1 VCRRSSTSCAT
12 CRHYR
17 RSIAAS
23 LGYCGLD
30 RRRQPLT
37 GDEIRAC
44 WEGWSAGTATS
55 PAGLPIIS
63 PARTD
68 EPAHRPLEFVAVE
81 ALAGRTDDPTPAID
95 EPPVAASATPAAEP
109 GWSLWGDLDA

>member
-44 WEGWSAGTATS
+44 WDGWPGGAATS
-55 PAGLPIIS
+55 PDALPIS
-63 PARTD
+63 GPARTD
-68 EPAHRPLEFVAVE
+68 EPDHRPLDFVAVE
-81 ALAGRTDDPTPAID
+81 ALAARTDEPATEID
-95 EPPVAASATPAAEP
+95 EPPVIAPKQPATEP
-109 GWSLWGDLDA
+109 GWSLFGDLDA